1 MSLLNHT
8 SITWINRPY
17 FDLGTF
23 DSGSWHLMGIEY
35 CYKRLIDNTMD
46 INPVTLIHPISF
58 RKSLI
63 RESKLFQYCIS
74 NPLQLVPDLR
84 TERWIILCEYLD
96 NYQNLQSNTQLIVVN
111 LLSSLCLHEAV
122 LEYIPAKIDTDISHH
137 PDLASLAYSRAMSK
151 LMIQPNTGTLENL
164 KEFENIVVRSLLGSK
179 VRFGSIIQLVALF
192 GKTFR
197 DLEST
202 EYWRAEAA
210 QELDRLKSSVDDFTL
225 KRLTSVYY
233 RAAVFAPILRK
244 NKKIVIQEMDLCESL
259 AEELIHES
267 KNNAEKLVAHE
278 NLTTVFESRT
288 KEALWLG
295 DIDLAEERAKKMIKM
310 EPLYSRYYLQLGEVL
325 IKQGKVEEAS
335 KIYRSAA
342 RLGPP
347 GTPIAWFMAGQC
359 HEKLGDIDIA
369 CDCYLASV
377 QMDDLAI
384 SAVERIHYL
393 APQLGNSALAN
404 WSTARLQELK
414 QQQKQ
419 IASQP
424 RTSYIPEASSGL
436 KLAGEKALA
445 LS

>member
-1 MSLLNHT
+1 MNLLNHT
-8 SITWINRPY
+8 SIAWINRPY
-17 FDLGTF
+17 FDLGTV

-35 CYKRLIDNTMD
+35 CSKRLIDNTAT
-46 INPVTLIHPISF
+46 ISPVTLIHPISF
-58 RKSLI
+58 RESLI
-63 RESKLFQYCIS
+63 RETKLFQYQIS
-74 NPLQLVPDLR
+74 NPLQLPPDLR
-84 TERWIILCEYLD
+84 TERWKILCEYLS
-96 NYQNLQSNTQLIVVN
+96 NYQNLQPNTQLIVVN

-122 LEYIPAKIDTDISHH
+122 LEYIPETVDPDISHH

-151 LMIQPNTGTLENL
+151 LMVQPNTGTLENL
-164 KEFENIVVRSLLGSK
+164 KEFENIVDRSPLGSK
-179 VRFGSIIQLVALF
+179 VRFGSSIQLVALF

-202 EYWRAEAA
+202 EYWRNEAVK
-210 QELDRLKSSVDDFTL
+210 ELDRLKSSVGNFTL

-233 RAAVFAPILRK
+233 RAAVFAPIIKK
-244 NKKIVIQEMDLCESL
+244 NKEIVIREMDLCESL

-267 KNNAEKLVAHE
+267 KNDAEQLAAHE

-310 EPLYSRYYLQLGEVL
+310 EPLYSRYRLQLGEIL

-347 GTPIAWFMAGQC
+347 GTSIAWFMAGQC
-359 HEKLGDIDIA
+359 HEKMGDIDIA

-377 QMDDLAI
+377 QMDELAI
-384 SAVERIHYL
+384 SAVERLHYL

-414 QQQKQ
+414 EQQKQ

-445 LS
+445 LG